1 MHFYKFILW
10 FLLQLHV
17 QVTPTSTVP
26 RLTTMSKAFFFKT
39 LFLFFNRIL
48 FGKVRGFHRNLSNN
62 HATTQLLKYQKYP
75 SLALRS
81 DLSSK
86 TLIFNV
92 EEVLLKSPSLFPYF
106 MLVAL
111 EAGGCLRAIVLL
123 LLYPLICLVSEEMGL
138 KIMVMVCFF
147 GIKKESFKA
156 GRAVL
161 PKFFLEDVG
170 LEIFEVLKRG
180 GEKVAVSKLP
190 QVMVED
196 FIREYLEIDVVV
208 GRELKVFHGYFV
220 GLIEEKKKDMIW
232 LEEILVKNRVDSNMI
247 GISGFNISLDDHQLF
262 SRCKVF
268 FFFFESKCIFGH

>member
-1 MHFYKFILW
+1 
-10 FLLQLHV
+10 
-17 QVTPTSTVP
+17 
-26 RLTTMSKAFFFKT
+26 MSKENFFNT
-39 LFLFFNRIL
+39 LFLFFYSNL
-48 FGKVRGFHRNLSNN
+48 FRKVRGFYRNLSNN
-62 HATTQLLKYQKYP
+62 HATQFKYQKYP

-81 DLSSK
+81 DLSSQ

-92 EEVLLKSPSLFPYF
+92 EGALLKSSSLLPYF
-106 MLVAL
+106 VLVAF
-111 EAGGCLRAIVLL
+111 EAGSFLRAIILFI
-123 LLYPLICLVSEEMGL
+123 LYPLIGLVSEEMGL

-180 GEKVAVSKLP
+180 GKKVAVSKFP

-196 FIREYLEIDVVV
+196 FLRDYLEIDVVV

-220 GLIEEKKKDMIW
+220 GLIMEEKKKGMING
-232 LEEILVKNRVDSNMI
+232 LEEVLEEGKFDSNMI
-247 GISGFNISLDDHQLF
+247 GITGFNKFLDHQLF
-262 SRCKVF
+262 SHCKVCYF
-268 FFFFESKCIFGH
+268 F